1 MTPRNDR
8 VGATSALHQ
17 LWSTT
22 MPGAMPAGQQ
32 DIAKIMHLAAH
43 NQLGI
48 IEYCKDQ
55 GSVGDDV
62 VALQKRIVRGAVMAV
77 RVTRPEAAPHPPRR
91 TLPRP
96 ATPPSA
102 RHPCP

>member
-22 MPGAMPAGQQ
+22 MPGAMPDGQQ

-55 GSVGDDV
+55 GSVGDKV

-77 RVTRPEAAPHPPRR
+77 RVMRRHPPGHV
-91 TLPRP
+91 L
-96 ATPPSA
+96 
-102 RHPCP
+102 

>member
-1 MTPRNDR
+1 
-8 VGATSALHQ
+8 
-17 LWSTT
+17 

-32 DIAKIMHLAAH
+32 DIAKMMQLAAH

-48 IEYCKDQ
+48 IECCKDKA
-55 GSVGDDV
+55 SAGDNV
-62 VALQKRIVRGAVMAV
+62 VALQKRIVREAVMAV
-77 RVTRPEAAPHPPRR
+77 RVMRPEAAPHPPRR

-102 RHPCP
+102 RRPCP